1 MLEREGAT
9 EVLDYAPE
17 PWILRQCVET
27 GLVYLENPPGYEAF
41 VEDYAWDQTYRITAE
56 ERREAE
62 PLLYGLSSMVKR
74 FRHRILK
81 RNKVKSLTLSL
92 IKEIGKRRVKG
103 EIRLLDIG
111 CGGGG
116 LLLSVI
122 KELDAPLRQRCVSFG
137 IELSRELARISSEKF
152 NKLQGGRCINDT
164 ALDGMI
170 KFEKD
175 YFDIIVMS
183 SFLEHEINPLPLL
196 HRCRDRLKPGG
207 VILIKVPNF
216 ASINRL
222 VRGRK
227 WAGFRWPDHV
237 NYFTPGTLRAMTRKA
252 GFAVKRMTFSDR
264 FPLSDSMYLVLQKP
278 SVESSGP
285 APADWP

>member
-1 MLEREGAT
+1 MLEHESPT
-9 EVLDYAPE
+9 EAMNYAPE
-17 PWILRQCVET
+17 PWVLRRCIES
-27 GLVYLENPPGYEAF
+27 GLVYLENPPDYESF
-41 VEDYAWDQTYRITAE
+41 VEDFAWDKTYRKTAD

-62 PLLYGLSSMVKR
+62 PILYGLSNMVKR

-81 RNKVKSLTLSL
+81 RNKVKSLTRSL
-92 IKEIGKRRVKG
+92 IGEIGKRRVND

-111 CGGGG
+111 CGGGN
-116 LLLSVI
+116 LLLSVV
-122 KELDAPLRQRCVSFG
+122 KELDDPLRQRCVSFG
-137 IELSRELARISSEKF
+137 IELSRELARIASEKF

-196 HRCRDRLKPGG
+196 HRCRNSLKPGG

-222 VRGRK
+222 VRRRK

-237 NYFTPGTLRAMTRKA
+237 NYFTPGTLRAMTEKA
-252 GFAVKRMTFSDR
+252 GFAVKRMKFFDR
-264 FPLSDSMYLVLQKP
+264 FPLSDSMYLVLQKS
-278 SVESSGP
+278 SVEMSGP
-285 APADWP
+285 TPAD